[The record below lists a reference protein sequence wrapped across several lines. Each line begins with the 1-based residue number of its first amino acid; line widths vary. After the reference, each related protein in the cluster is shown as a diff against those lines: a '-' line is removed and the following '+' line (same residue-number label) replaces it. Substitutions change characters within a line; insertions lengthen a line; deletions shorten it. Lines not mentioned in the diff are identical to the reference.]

1 MLLAAFLFLL
11 ASAGCG
17 WAPNMP
23 FFIAA
28 RAVSGM
34 GGGGMTGLSFI
45 IVADSFPL
53 VFTKE
58 LTWRWCFWINLPI
71 VGFTFII
78 LLFFLRDPRNN
89 HLSSTTVTSF
99 FDKALPLLAAWA
111 NLFFYSVCFLSF
123 LYYM

>member
-53 VFTKE
+53 GKSFVANEKG
-58 LTWRWCFWINLPI
+58 C
-71 VGFTFII
+71 I
-78 LLFFLRDPRNN
+78 LCLRC
-89 HLSSTTVTSF
+89 V
-99 FDKALPLLAAWA
+99 
-111 NLFFYSVCFLSF
+111 VCG
-123 LYYM
+123 